1 MPKRHLVAATLLAA
15 VAIARPAAGAE
26 AYVRVVD
33 VGNGLCVIARSPE
46 GRTLLYDA
54 GDSGGHCLRAVR
66 TLVPGPEIDLVV
78 LSHSDGDHIG
88 EVAAILGDKHAKMIV
103 HPGDDHKPVT
113 GKISSARGAIEQE
126 KMSGATVW
134 NLKAEALADDND
146 AAIARR
152 KVSLGS
158 ATATIIAG
166 WGDARGLLAPGERL
180 EDGERNNAV
189 SVVVRFE
196 YAGRSVLLTGDTVG
210 RHIEDVPSSCG
221 YAEKFMVEH
230 AGRWPLKSDVLVGQH
245 HGADNASAN
254 CFIEAVKPAYVVFSA
269 GHKNFRHPRNSTV
282 RRFLLAGV
290 PADNILRTDRGDNEP
305 WKRGKKWRE
314 QEWIYGAIKGCVDKP
329 GDDDVEILLPDNP
342 ATPLTVRYVRS
353 STGC

>member
-1 MPKRHLVAATLLAA
+1 MSKRHVVAATLLAA
-15 VAIARPAAGAE
+15 VAIGRPAAAAE

-54 GDSGGHCLRAVR
+54 GDSGGHCRNAVR
-66 TLVPGPEIDLVV
+66 TLVPGAEIDLVV
-78 LSHSDGDHIG
+78 LSHSDADHIG
-88 EVAAILGDKHAKMIV
+88 EVADILADKRARLIV
-103 HPGDDHKPVT
+103 HPGDDHKPIT
-113 GKISSARGAIEQE
+113 GKIRTARDAIGR
-126 KMSGATVW
+126 SGASGSSVW
-134 NLKAEALADDND
+134 DLKAEALADDND

-166 WGDARGLLAPGERL
+166 WGDASGLLAPGERL
-180 EDGERNNAV
+180 DDAESNNVV

-221 YAEKFMVEH
+221 FAEKFMVER

-269 GHKNFRHPRNSTV
+269 GHKNYRHPRNSTV

-305 WKRGKKWRE
+305 WVKGRKWRE
-314 QEWIYGAIKGCVDKP
+314 QEWIYGAIKGCKDEP
-329 GDDDVEILLPDNP
+329 GDDDVEILMPGSP
-342 ATPLTVRYVRS
+342 GAPLMVRYVRP